1 MCASIPR
8 KHFLS
13 PSLYYCL
20 YYLVFM
26 SLALYWNAKCISFS
40 KRKKKKLRGKIVKL
54 LQYQWWD
61 LQQIYIRTVRFSHL
75 FYALLNRFKLVHI
88 CIGWYKIF
96 PINLVDILLQCY
108 SYKYIVIY
116 TMRTNLLNWCNLV
129 SISQNASLVVR
140 IY

>member
-1 MCASIPR
+1 
-8 KHFLS
+8 
-13 PSLYYCL
+13 
-20 YYLVFM
+20 M

-40 KRKKKKLRGKIVKL
+40 KRKKKTEGKNREIIAVSMVGLTADIPK
-54 LQYQWWD
+54 
-61 LQQIYIRTVRFSHL
+61 YIRTVRFSHL
-75 FYALLNRFKLVHI
+75 LYTLLNRFKLVHI
-88 CIGWYKIF
+88 GTGWYQTY

-108 SYKYIVIY
+108 SCRYIVIY